1 MEASGDGGTVFVGTE
16 LDDVA
21 DEPGGL
27 IPGGSP
33 PDCGVPGPG
42 GVVKLKEGDGK
53 DDRIEDDGEGVAESI
68 GLGQACATLADE
80 WDEGVDVGL
89 EL

>member
-27 IPGGSP
+27 SPGGGRT
-33 PDCGVPGPG
+33 PD
-42 GVVKLKEGDGK
+42 
-53 DDRIEDDGEGVAESI
+53 
-68 GLGQACATLADE
+68 
-80 WDEGVDVGL
+80 
-89 EL
+89 